1 MLAQFCTFRTFSV
14 FWLMLIM
21 LFFMTGIKWEEHS
34 AEVISTDFTVI
45 ELFKSTNNIFLYFLS
60 STVLLTIAIVFKS
73 KHFKLFLVLRRI
85 TILYWPYPIQDFID
99 YCCVTNISFFFM
111 KKRSP
116 EAYYLHATLPDQ
128 TDVTYKKINKVI
140 QTGLN
145 KNRSIFGDNIDDN
158 QLMYIVYVDDIFE

>member
-1 MLAQFCTFRTFSV
+1 
-14 FWLMLIM
+14 
-21 LFFMTGIKWEEHS
+21 
-34 AEVISTDFTVI
+34 
-45 ELFKSTNNIFLYFLS
+45 
-60 STVLLTIAIVFKS
+60 
-73 KHFKLFLVLRRI
+73 
-85 TILYWPYPIQDFID
+85 
-99 YCCVTNISFFFM
+99 M

-145 KNRSIFGDNIDDN
+145 KNRSIFGDTTDDN